1 MLLIKEA
8 TSEKKTNPLLL
19 VLTLLNRFYS
29 NGDTFS
35 SVNEKNIAKPSLEAA
50 QNSSSS
56 SSSDATELILTAAL
70 NY

>member
-19 VLTLLNRFYS
+19 FLTLLNRFYS

-35 SVNEKNIAKPSLEAA
+35 SMNEKNIS
-50 QNSSSS
+50 
-56 SSSDATELILTAAL
+56 
-70 NY
+70 

>member
-19 VLTLLNRFYS
+19 FLTLLNRFYS

-35 SVNEKNIAKPSLEAA
+35 SVNEKNIAKLSLEAP

-56 SSSDATELILTAAL
+56 SSSDATKLILTAAL

>member
-19 VLTLLNRFYS
+19 FLTLLNRFYS

-35 SVNEKNIAKPSLEAA
+35 SVNEKNISKPSLKAA

-56 SSSDATELILTAAL
+56 SSSDATKLILTAAL